1 MGALAESK
9 KYTVRDI
16 EALPEGER
24 AELIDGEMY
33 MMASPSRRHQRVL
46 GKLYRIISDYI
57 DSKGGK
63 CEVNIAPFAVYLFDD
78 DYNYFEP
85 DISVVCDRQKLDD
98 KGCHGAPDWIL
109 EIVSPGSQ
117 RMDYIL
123 KNYKYD
129 EAGVREYWI
138 VDIDRRKVR
147 CFNLTSGATEE
158 YGFSETVKVGIYE
171 DFSIDFNEVAE
182 VLTE

>member
-1 MGALAESK
+1 MGALMDER

-16 EALPEGER
+16 EELPEGTR

-33 MMASPSRRHQRVL
+33 MMASPSRSHQRVL
-46 GKLYRIISDYI
+46 LKLGRLIGDYI

-63 CEVNIAPFAVYLFDD
+63 CEVNIAPFAVYLFNDD
-78 DYNYFEP
+78 LNYFEP
-85 DISVVCDRQKLDD
+85 DITVVCDPKKLDD
-98 KGCHGAPDWIL
+98 KGCHGAPDWVI

-123 KNYKYD
+123 KNYKYG

-138 VDIDRRKVR
+138 VDNDRRKVR
-147 CFNLTSGATEE
+147 CYDLNSGATEE
-158 YGFSETVKVGIYE
+158 YSFTETVKVGIY
-171 DFSIDFNEVAE
+171 DDLSIDLNEIAK
-182 VLTE
+182 VLEG